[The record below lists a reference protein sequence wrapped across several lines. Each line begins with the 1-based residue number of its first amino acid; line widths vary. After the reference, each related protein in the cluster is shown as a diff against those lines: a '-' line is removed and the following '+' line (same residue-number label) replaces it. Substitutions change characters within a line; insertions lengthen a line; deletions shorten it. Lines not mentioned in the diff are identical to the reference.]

1 MNRIFKAVLGIVGF
15 IAIQSNLVAWDGAGH
30 MAIAAQAFRQLT
42 PELQAQAVEVLKAH
56 PNYEQ
61 WVKDYHP
68 NPDVSLGAYIFI
80 RSSTWPDEI
89 RGSGSPYDHPEWHFI
104 DYPLRPP
111 SFPLEPD
118 AQPMNDVLF
127 GVAQCEKAL
136 SDPDSGRVLRAADLS
151 FLIHLIGDMHQPLHC
166 ESFFDD
172 EFPDGDRG
180 GNDFYV
186 KVGQR
191 GVRLHGIW
199 DGLLGTVESPV
210 IQWRYSLTIEGEYNE
225 ASLPELKVDS
235 TPKSWSLESRKLA
248 IEYGYLNG
256 QLKGSTDPETA
267 PPLPD
272 DYLKI
277 AKPIAER
284 QAALAGYRLA
294 NEIQE
299 YLNLGTTVP
308 LLPPN
313 TITASALPTQIGT
326 AQAADYYDENM
337 VVTGKV
343 VSVSVRSSVAL
354 LDLDERYPDSPFTA
368 VVFSE
373 NLSKFDNFKK
383 YRGHQVAISGTI
395 TKYHNKPE
403 IILESPE
410 QIQITDSDQ

>member
-1 MNRIFKAVLGIVGF
+1 
-15 IAIQSNLVAWDGAGH
+15 

-56 PNYEQ
+56 PNYQQ

-118 AQPMNDVLF
+118 PQPMNDVLF

-136 SDPDSGRVLRAADLS
+136 SDPDGDRVLRAADLS

-166 ESFFDD
+166 ETFFDD

-186 KVGQR
+186 KVDQR

-199 DGLLGTVESPV
+199 DGLLGTVENPA
-210 IQWRYSLTIEGEYNE
+210 IQWRYSLTIEGEYTE

-256 QLKGSTDPETA
+256 QLSGSTDPEIA
-267 PPLPD
+267 PPSPD
-272 DYLKI
+272 DYLKN

-284 QAALAGYRLA
+284 QAALAAYRLA
-294 NEIQE
+294 DEIQE
-299 YLNLGTTVP
+299 YLKFETAVP

-313 TITASALPTQIGT
+313 TITSSALPTQIGA

-354 LDLDERYPDSPFTA
+354 LDLDERYPNSPFTA

-373 NLSKFDNFKK
+373 NFGKFENFRK
-383 YRGHQVAISGTI
+383 YRGHQVTISGTI

-403 IILESPE
+403 IVLESPE

>member
-1 MNRIFKAVLGIVGF
+1 MGF
-15 IAIQSNLVAWDGAGH
+15 IAIQSNLAAWDGAGH

-56 PNYEQ
+56 PNYQQ

-118 AQPMNDVLF
+118 PQPMNDVLF
-127 GVAQCEKAL
+127 GVAQCEKTL
-136 SDPDSGRVLRAADLS
+136 SDPDGGRVLRAADLS

-166 ESFFDD
+166 ETFFDD

-186 KVGQR
+186 KVDQR

-199 DGLLGTVESPV
+199 DGLLGTVESPA
-210 IQWRYSLTIEGEYNE
+210 IQWRYSLTIEGEYTE

-256 QLKGSTDPETA
+256 QLSGSTDPETA

-272 DYLKI
+272 DYLKN

-284 QAALAGYRLA
+284 QAALAAYRLA
-294 NEIQE
+294 DEIQE
-299 YLNLGTTVP
+299 YLKFETAVP

-313 TITASALPTQIGT
+313 TITSSGLPTQIGA

-354 LDLDERYPDSPFTA
+354 LDLDERYPNSPFTA

-373 NLSKFDNFKK
+373 NFGKFENFRK
-383 YRGHQVAISGTI
+383 YRGHQVTISGTI

-403 IILESPE
+403 IVLESPE